1 MFLKPK
7 IFWKETRLKIRSYPR
22 SDYLVSLARRAGEIM
37 RKNFRLG
44 MERKLKSDNTPV
56 TEADIAINQLVID
69 SICRDYPQ
77 VRVIGEEGS
86 YEPGDHEFTLLCD
99 PIDGTIPFCRGIP
112 ISAFV
117 AAVIKGNQPLT
128 AVIYD
133 PFMDRLWHAEKGQGA
148 FLNDQPVTLSKH
160 NTLKLSN
167 ICVVWWR
174 KAPYNLHRV
183 CEQLVEAEAGWMN
196 PASIAYVGGL
206 VASGEFEATIFPGHH
221 GWETAAMQLIVEE
234 AGGRATDIHGQP
246 LQYGP
251 RGEIEGH
258 IISNGHFHDELVELV
273 RSCQ

>member
-1 MFLKPK
+1 
-7 IFWKETRLKIRSYPR
+7 
-22 SDYLVSLARRAGEIM
+22 
-37 RKNFRLG
+37 

-56 TEADIAINQLVID
+56 TEADMAINQLVID

-77 VRVIGEEGS
+77 VRVIGEEGE
-86 YEPGDHEFTLLCD
+86 YDPGKAEFTLLCD

-117 AAVIKGNQPLT
+117 AAVIQGNQPLT

-133 PFMDRLWHAEKGQGA
+133 PFMDRLWNAERGQGG
-148 FLNDQPVTLSKH
+148 FLNDRRVTLSDH
-160 NTLKLSN
+160 NTLKGAN
-167 ICVVWWR
+167 ICMVWWQE
-174 KAPYNLHRV
+174 ASYNLHAACHR
-183 CEQLVEAEAGWMN
+183 LMHAGGRWMN
-196 PASIAYVGGL
+196 PASIAYFGGL
-206 VASGEFEATIFPGHH
+206 VASGELEATIFPGNN

-246 LQYGP
+246 LKYGP

-258 IISNGHFHDELVELV
+258 IISNGHFHDELVKLV